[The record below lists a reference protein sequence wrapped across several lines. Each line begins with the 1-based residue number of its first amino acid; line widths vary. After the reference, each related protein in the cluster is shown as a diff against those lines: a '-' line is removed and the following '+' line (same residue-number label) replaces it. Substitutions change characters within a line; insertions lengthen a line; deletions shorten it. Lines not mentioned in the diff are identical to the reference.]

1 MFDPLIQNARSI
13 ISQFNLNW
21 GIEPDRVYDAPAKNE
36 LEYIQRMPLRWG
48 DLYNVSES
56 HSPAIDQMANKQRPY
71 FYFSQNPDFLQK
83 ADITFGLNS
92 EGKV

>member
-1 MFDPLIQNARSI
+1 
-13 ISQFNLNW
+13 
-21 GIEPDRVYDAPAKNE
+21 
-36 LEYIQRMPLRWG
+36 MPLRWG